1 VSLTSRV
8 RRKVGKASVW
18 FARRQSGEPVSHP
31 DSGLTR
37 WLARDP
43 RNTAEFRRRERA
55 WELAG
60 QLEEDPEIQA
70 LLADADRGSAAPP
83 SRPGNRAAWGG
94 AVAAVLAIAV
104 ATWHLTTREVGD
116 HVYDTGIGEFR
127 LVVLPDQS
135 RMMLNTGTRA
145 RVAYRGS
152 VRVISLEHGEATF
165 NVVHDIS
172 RPFEVHTG
180 NVIARALGTEFDVQ
194 SSSGA
199 VTVSVL
205 SGTVQV
211 IRSFGEEI
219 GSADL
224 HSDVVRGGEAVMY
237 RAHEPSD
244 IRPADVGRI
253 KAWRARRVQF
263 DNVTLEKALVE
274 YNRYLRTPIK
284 IGDPAIA
291 DLHISGVFRVDDPEG
306 LLRTLQE
313 AFGMRIDRQGNAI
326 TLLPQVPSSPGG

>member
-1 VSLTSRV
+1 MTLASRLKK
-8 RRKVGKASVW
+8 KVGEASVW
-18 FARRQSGEPVSHP
+18 FARRQSGEPASHG
-31 DSGLTR
+31 DNGFTR
-37 WLARDP
+37 WLAREP

-70 LLADADRGSAAPP
+70 LLADADLEQVQPP
-83 SRPGNRAAWGG
+83 SRPSNRPAWGL
-94 AVAAVLAIAV
+94 ALAAVLAIAV

-116 HVYDTGIGEFR
+116 HVYDTSVGEFR
-127 LVVLPDQS
+127 LVTLPDQS
-135 RMMLNTGTRA
+135 RMMLNTATRA

-152 VRVISLEHGEATF
+152 TRTINLEHGEATF
-165 NVVHDIS
+165 EVVHDTS

-180 NVIARALGTEFDVQ
+180 NVIARALGTEFNVQ

-211 IRSFGEEI
+211 IRSSGEEI
-219 GSADL
+219 RSAGL
-224 HSDVVRGGEAVMY
+224 HSDVVRGGESVVY
-237 RAHEPSD
+237 RAHEPSG

-263 DNVTLEKALVE
+263 DNVTLEKALDE
-274 YNRYLRTPIK
+274 YNGYLRTPIK
-284 IGDPAIA
+284 IGGPGIA

-313 AFGMRIDRQGNAI
+313 AFGMRVDRQRNAI
-326 TLLPQVPSSPGG
+326 TLLPQVPPSPGN

>member
-1 VSLTSRV
+1 
-8 RRKVGKASVW
+8 
-18 FARRQSGEPVSHP
+18 
-31 DSGLTR
+31 
-37 WLARDP
+37 
-43 RNTAEFRRRERA
+43 
-55 WELAG
+55 
-60 QLEEDPEIQA
+60 
-70 LLADADRGSAAPP
+70 
-83 SRPGNRAAWGG
+83 
-94 AVAAVLAIAV
+94 VAAVLAIAV

-116 HVYDTGIGEFR
+116 HVYDTGVGEFR

-152 VRVISLEHGEATF
+152 VRFISLEHGEATF

-194 SSSGA
+194 SSSGTI
-199 VTVSVL
+199 TVSVL